1 MMREARMPSDSVTTL
16 RGGWCSLICFPPE
29 RFQRHLEEGTI
40 PFFGFLFSTLFSIL
54 YYSQMESEPYSIS
67 TKEATYSKPCL
78 FNEVYRRFGEKSWGS
93 RKRAI
98 YCSNKVNF
106 KWNTKPFWKHPEAS
120 TSERGAPVNFYST
133 WSLLLPVLSSFFFF
147 LFSLLLF
154 YFFISVKIG

>member
-1 MMREARMPSDSVTTL
+1 MVSPWKVGRFDSNLQFHLNRKVKSHYKIATTFHIFL
-16 RGGWCSLICFPPE
+16 VV
-29 RFQRHLEEGTI
+29 

-106 KWNTKPFWKHPEAS
+106 KWNTKP
-120 TSERGAPVNFYST
+120 SENTLKPAHQKEEPQWTFTPLGLCF
-133 WSLLLPVLSSFFFF
+133 SLSWVLFSFFFF
-147 LFSLLLF
+147 LFYS
-154 YFFISVKIG
+154 FISLYQLK

>member
-1 MMREARMPSDSVTTL
+1 MVSPWKVGRFDSNLQFHLNRKVKSHYKIATTFHIFL
-16 RGGWCSLICFPPE
+16 VV
-29 RFQRHLEEGTI
+29 

-78 FNEVYRRFGEKSWGS
+78 FNEVYRRFGEKSWRS